1 MTQENLTSSGRDEF
15 NHTPPLRLEGPQ
27 GAQATFGLH
36 GAQLL
41 SWTPSACAT
50 ERLFLSGA
58 SRYGDGQSIRGG
70 IPVIFPQFANRGPLP
85 KHGLARTRSWTLL
98 GQAPACARLELR
110 DDVYTRAMWPQAFR
124 LLLDVAL
131 SERALTVSL
140 RVENPGHSA
149 FEFTA
154 ALHTYLRVADIAQVR
169 LHGLGGGLYL
179 DATRDFAACRQ
190 DEAELRFGPELDR
203 VYPDAP
209 RELRVDD
216 GQCRTLVHSDGFA
229 DAVIWNPGATKAAA
243 LDDMEPG
250 GERRMLCVEAAQ
262 VQRAIRLAPGEYWQ
276 GSQTLIAAD

>member
-1 MTQENLTSSGRDEF
+1 MTQENLTNPGRDQAGS
-15 NHTPPLRLEGPQ
+15 TSTLRLEGPQ
-27 GAQATFGLH
+27 GAQARLSLH

-41 SWTPSACAT
+41 SWTPSASAA
-50 ERLFLSGA
+50 ERLFVSGA

-85 KHGLARTRSWTLL
+85 KHGLARTRPWTLL
-98 GQAPACARLELR
+98 GLAQDRVRLELR
-110 DDVYTRAMWPQAFR
+110 DDAHTRAVWPRAFR
-124 LLLDVAL
+124 LLLEATL

-140 RVENPGHSA
+140 RVENPGDSA

-169 LHGLGGGLYL
+169 LHGLGECRYL
-179 DATRDFAACRQ
+179 DATRDFSAGRQ
-190 DEAELRFGPELDR
+190 NEAELRFGPELDR

-209 RELRVDD
+209 RQLRVDD
-216 GQCRTLVHSDGFA
+216 GPCATLIHSDGFA

-262 VQRAIRLAPGEYWQ
+262 AQGAIRLAPGEHWQ
-276 GSQTLIAAD
+276 GAQTLIAAD